1 MSVIGSDGLS
11 LLVGDGAGTETYNTL
26 IGCSLTQLE
35 ISQKAHVTSPIA
47 ADAWQVQ
54 AGTSNRKVLIDCEA
68 YATDDVSALRL
79 RALAASGALGDF
91 KLELRAS
98 ESLQFSAYVT
108 QYRETIGAGE
118 IKKLQCRLESSGAAS
133 FV

>member
-11 LLVGDGAGTETYNTL
+11 LLVSDGATTETYNIVL
-26 IGCSLTQLE
+26 GCSVTQFE
-35 ISQKAHVTSPIA
+35 ISQKTHVTSPITS
-47 ADAWQVQ
+47 DAWQLQ
-54 AGTSNRKVLIDCEA
+54 AGVSDRKILIECEA

-79 RALAASGALGDF
+79 RALAVNGMLGDF
-91 KLELRAS
+91 KLEVRAS
-98 ESLQFSAYVT
+98 ETLQFSAFVT
-108 QYRETIGAGE
+108 QYREVISAGE

>member
-11 LLVGDGAGTETYNTL
+11 LLVSDGATTETYNAL
-26 IGCSLTQLE
+26 KGCSVTRLT
-35 ISQKAHVTSPIA
+35 ISQKAHVASPIA

-54 AGTSNRKVLIDCEA
+54 AGTSARKVLIDCEA

-79 RALAASGALGDF
+79 RTLAVNGTPGNIRLN
-91 KLELRAS
+91 LRAG
-98 ESLQFSAYVT
+98 ETLQFSALVT
-108 QYRETIGAGE
+108 QYRELTGAGE
-118 IKKLQCRLESSGAAS
+118 IKTLQCRLESSGAAS